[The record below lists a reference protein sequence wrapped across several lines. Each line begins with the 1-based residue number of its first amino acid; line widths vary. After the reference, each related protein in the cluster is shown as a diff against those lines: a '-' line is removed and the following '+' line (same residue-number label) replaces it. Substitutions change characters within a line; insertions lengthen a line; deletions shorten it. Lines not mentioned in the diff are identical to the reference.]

1 MARITRQSGAALA
14 STTSQTLSSN
24 NEQSHEK
31 TLLDISVVRFPT
43 ANDQV
48 FKVSPSLSYAIS
60 GIPNCGWGWPADIQ
74 PQTQHVVPV
83 QTVLSLTGIYKW
95 HSWQYVQRIMKPAP
109 AFHHRAC
116 VEFVSR
122 TFRPRTEVIEKFT
135 REVMQ
140 KAIGEADALYAE
152 RESLRHNLEVAT
164 APVADHGRTP
174 AFSGGGSQAHH
185 GQPAASGNGDGE
197 VRVREMLETPRKDD
211 Q

>member
-1 MARITRQSGAALA
+1 MSRITRQSGAALT
-14 STTSQTLSSN
+14 STTSETLSSN

-31 TLLDISVVRFPT
+31 TLLDINVVRFPT

-48 FKVSPSLSYAIS
+48 FKVSPSLSHALS
-60 GIPNCGWGWPADIQ
+60 GIPNCDWTWPADIQ

-83 QTVLSLTGIYKW
+83 QTVHGLTGIYKR
-95 HSWQYVQRIMKPAP
+95 HSWQYVHHIMKPAP

-116 VEFVSR
+116 AEFVSR

-140 KAIGEADALYAE
+140 KAIGEADALFAE
-152 RESLRHNLEVAT
+152 RESLCHNLEVAV
-164 APVADHGRTP
+164 APVADHGRT
-174 AFSGGGSQAHH
+174 QAHH

-197 VRVREMLETPRKDD
+197 VRVREMLETPREDD